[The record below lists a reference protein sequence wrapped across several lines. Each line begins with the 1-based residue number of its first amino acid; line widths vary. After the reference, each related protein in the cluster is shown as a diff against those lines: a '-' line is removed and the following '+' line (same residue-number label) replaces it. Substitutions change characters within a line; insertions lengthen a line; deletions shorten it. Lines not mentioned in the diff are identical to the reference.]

1 MPFSTAI
8 NRHSLYVLCEQV
20 EDLCRGQHE
29 VVYRAKGYMMFVFP
43 LGKGIEKVCVCKKEM
58 PVLEFQKFAANK
70 TEKNELFSAAQEEW
84 QLAKEEDKE
93 ATSDEEEESDDE
105 RDLIYVE
112 DEEEEEVDVDH
123 EDIGFRVT
131 KSDYFHDFEEKSNS
145 RLSAKVFQV
154 EDTSYSPIT
163 STLP

>member
-1 MPFSTAI
+1 MKIRLSGWI
-8 NRHSLYVLCEQV
+8 NEGSELIEALVQDNFELLDQENVLCI
-20 EDLCRGQHE
+20 H
-29 VVYRAKGYMMFVFP
+29 
-43 LGKGIEKVCVCKKEM
+43 
-58 PVLEFQKFAANK
+58 
-70 TEKNELFSAAQEEW
+70 
-84 QLAKEEDKE
+84 
-93 ATSDEEEESDDE
+93 SDEEEESDDE

-163 STLP
+163 TTLP